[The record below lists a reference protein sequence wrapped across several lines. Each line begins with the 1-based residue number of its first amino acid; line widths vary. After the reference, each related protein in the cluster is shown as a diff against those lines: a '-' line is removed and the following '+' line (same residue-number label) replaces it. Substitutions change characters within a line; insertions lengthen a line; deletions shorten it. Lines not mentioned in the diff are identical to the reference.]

1 MMYSIV
7 KYKDGET
14 SKIMEYIPVNLKTQA
29 AFISVLR
36 GRINKDPFSTFPQDG
51 WGVYFDLVLNVQ
63 NKKNTEVRNVSYIS
77 RNFKCFVI
85 QILFFEKNNNSKE
98 IYWRGCK
105 NIKHFTP
112 LSKLERL
119 VILNVGYTNISDIS
133 FLEKNKK
140 IKKLYLYESKN
151 INKKNNIYNRKD
163 LIISE

>member
-14 SKIMEYIPVNLKTQA
+14 SKIMEYIPGNLKTQA

-63 NKKNTEVRNVSYIS
+63 DKKNTEVRNVSYIS

-85 QILFFEKNNNSKE
+85 QIL
-98 IYWRGCK
+98 Y
-105 NIKHFTP
+105 
-112 LSKLERL
+112 
-119 VILNVGYTNISDIS
+119 IS
-133 FLEKNKK
+133 FLKK
-140 IKKLYLYESKN
+140 IKILKKYICVGVKILNILLLYLY
-151 INKKNNIYNRKD
+151 
-163 LIISE
+163 